1 MSNSLVY
8 NYLPFL
14 RGKGCVKKQKH
25 MKKKLFILA
34 YCFPLLLHAQIKGL
48 VQEKSDNGNT
58 PLVGAN
64 VFWLQ
69 SSIGTTTNAKGE
81 FEVSN
86 PESFPAKLVV
96 SYVGYQSDTL
106 LIESNKFVVV
116 TLKPTVTL
124 KAVEIEA
131 RESATKI
138 STISAV
144 NLEIMTSKEL
154 KKAAC
159 CNLSESFESNASV
172 DVSYSDAISG
182 AKQIRMLGLD
192 GIYTQILTENMPGIR
207 GIGAQYG
214 LGFIPGTWIESIQI
228 TKGVGS
234 VVNGYESVSG
244 QINVE
249 LLKPEKADKLFL
261 NLYAG
266 DWGRYE
272 ANIHSGTKLND
283 KWSTLF
289 LGHASSVAK
298 KNDNNK
304 DGFIDMP
311 IGNQVNI
318 VNRWKFDSEKMMAQF
333 GLRAMLDDK
342 QGGQTNF
349 NKSTDFGTT
358 NSYGI
363 GILNKQL
370 EFYTKTALAFEG
382 KPYKS
387 LGLITNSRL
396 NSLNSYYGLRK
407 YDGQQQTFYANLIYQ
422 SIIVHTEHKFKA
434 GLSYMNDTYHEKFT
448 GVSYKRYESVPGAFA
463 EYNFDRENKFS
474 LLAGIRADYH
484 NLFGLQVNPRV
495 HIKYKPY
502 QYTTLR
508 LSGGRGMRVANV
520 FADNSGLMASSR
532 AFIIRDALLPEIAW
546 NYGATFIQQIKVGE
560 KLFNLSL
567 DFYRTDFQNQVVV
580 DVDADIHS
588 VSFYNLKGLSYSN
601 AAQAELTFEPIKRL
615 EIKTAYKFQ
624 EVKTTFGTQLL
635 DKPLV
640 VRNRALVNLSYATKF
655 DKWKFDFT
663 YKWFGAARIPP
674 RALNH
679 FTHENDGGRRSD
691 PYFGFNAQVTR
702 AFKHFEVYVGGEN
715 LNNFMQHDAILF
727 ANDPFGPHFDAAMIW
742 GPVMGRV
749 LYIGLRLTIK

>member
-1 MSNSLVY
+1 MRNKIIIILSLF
-8 NYLPFL
+8 PFL
-14 RGKGCVKKQKH
+14 VN
-25 MKKKLFILA
+25 
-34 YCFPLLLHAQIKGL
+34 AQIKGL
-48 VQEKSDNGNT
+48 VQEKTESGNV

-69 SSIGTTTNAKGE
+69 STTGTATNTKGE
-81 FEVSN
+81 FEISN
-86 PESFPAKLVV
+86 PETFPSKLVF
-96 SYVGYQSDTL
+96 SFVGYQSDT
-106 LIESNKFVVV
+106 IQIVNNKFVVV
-116 TLKPTVTL
+116 TLKPSVTL

-144 NLEIMTSKEL
+144 NLEIMTNKEL

-172 DVSYSDAISG
+172 DVNYTDAVSG

-192 GIYTQILTENMPGIR
+192 GIYTQIISENMPGIR
-207 GIGAQYG
+207 GIGSQYG

-234 VVNGYESVSG
+234 VVNGYESISG

-261 NLYAG
+261 NLYLG

-272 ANIHSGTKLND
+272 ANIHTGAQLNS
-283 KWSTLF
+283 KWSTLL
-289 LGHASSVAK
+289 LGHASTVNK

-318 VNRWKFDSEKMMAQF
+318 VNRWKYDSDEFMAQF
-333 GLRAMLDDK
+333 GIRAMLDDK
-342 QGGQTNF
+342 QGGQTSF
-349 NKSTDFGTT
+349 NKSNDFGTT
-358 NSYGI
+358 NAYGI
-363 GILNKQL
+363 GIQNKQL
-370 EFYTKTALAFEG
+370 EFFTKTAFGFEG

-387 LGLITNSRL
+387 LGIITNTKF
-396 NSLNSYYGLRK
+396 NQLNSYYGLRN
-407 YDGQQQTFYANLIYQ
+407 YEGEQQTFYANLIYQ

-434 GLSYMNDTYHEKFT
+434 GLSYMNDTYNENFT
-448 GVSYKRYESVPGAFA
+448 SVNYRRYESVPGAFA
-463 EYNFDRENKFS
+463 EYHFDRENKFS
-474 LLAGIRADYH
+474 FLGGIRADYH
-484 NLFGLQVNPRV
+484 NLFGLQVNPRA
-495 HIKYKPY
+495 HIKYKPH

-546 NYGATFIQQIKVGE
+546 NYGATLIQEIKIGS
-560 KLFNLSL
+560 KFFSL
-567 DFYRTDFQNQVVV
+567 TLDYYRTDFQNQVVV
-580 DVDADIHS
+580 DVDANIHS

-601 AAQAELTFEPIKRL
+601 AAQAELSFEPIKRL

-624 EVKTTFGTQLL
+624 EVKTTYGAQLL
-635 DKPLV
+635 DKPWV
-640 VRNRALVNLSYATKF
+640 VRDRALLNLSYATKF

-663 YKWFGAARIPP
+663 YKWFGIARIPP
-674 RALNH
+674 RATDH
-679 FTHENDGGRRSD
+679 SSHISDGGAWSN
-691 PYFGFNAQVTR
+691 PYFTTNAQLTR
-702 AFKHFEVYVGGEN
+702 AFKHVEVYVGGEN

-727 ANDPFGPHFDAAMIW
+727 ANDPFGAHFDAAMIW

-749 LYIGLRLTIK
+749 LYAGLRLTIK

>member
-1 MSNSLVY
+1 MRNKILTI
-8 NYLPFL
+8 LTLFPFL
-14 RGKGCVKKQKH
+14 V
-25 MKKKLFILA
+25 
-34 YCFPLLLHAQIKGL
+34 HAQIKGL
-48 VQEKSDNGNT
+48 VQEKTDNGNA

-69 SSIGTTTNAKGE
+69 SNIGTTTNTKGE
-81 FEVSN
+81 FEISN
-86 PESFPAKLVV
+86 PDVFPAKLVF

-106 LIESNKFVVV
+106 QVESSKFIVV
-116 TLKPTVTL
+116 TLKTSVTL
-124 KAVEIEA
+124 KSVEIEA

-144 NLEIMTSKEL
+144 NLEIMTGKEL

-172 DVSYSDAISG
+172 DVNYSDAVSG

-192 GIYTQILTENMPGIR
+192 GIYTQILTENMPVIR
-207 GIGAQYG
+207 GIGSQYG
-214 LGFIPGTWIESIQI
+214 LGFIPGTWVESIQI

-261 NLYAG
+261 NLYSG
-266 DWGRYE
+266 DWGRHE
-272 ANIHSGTKLND
+272 ANVHSGAQLNE

-289 LGHASSVAK
+289 LGHASTVTK
-298 KNDNNK
+298 RNDNNK

-311 IGNQVNI
+311 IGNQVSL
-318 VNRWKFDSEKMMAQF
+318 VNRWKYDNDEFMAQF
-333 GLRAMLDDK
+333 GVRAMLDDK
-342 QGGQTNF
+342 QGGQTSF
-349 NKSTDFGTT
+349 NKSNDFGTT

-363 GILNKQL
+363 GIQNKQL
-370 EFYTKTALAFEG
+370 EFFTKTVFGFEG

-387 LGLITNSRL
+387 LGIITNSRL

-407 YDGQQQTFYANLIYQ
+407 CDGQQQTFYANLIYQ

-434 GLSYMNDTYHEKFT
+434 GLSYMNDTYNENFT
-448 GVSYKRYESVPGAFA
+448 GVNYKRYESVPGAFA

-474 LLAGIRADYH
+474 FLGGIRADYH
-484 NLFGLQVNPRV
+484 NLFGLQVNPRA
-495 HIKYKPY
+495 HIKYKPH

-532 AFIIRDALLPEIAW
+532 AFIVRDALLPEIAW
-546 NYGATFIQQIKVGE
+546 NYGSTVIREFKIGSKSFF
-560 KLFNLSL
+560 LTL

-580 DVDADIHS
+580 DVDNDIHS

-601 AAQAELTFEPIKRL
+601 AVQAELAFEPIKRL

-624 EVKTTFGTQLL
+624 DVKTTYGTQLL

-640 VRNRALVNLSYATKF
+640 VRDRALVNLSYATKF

-663 YKWFGAARIPP
+663 YNWFGVARVPP
-674 RALNH
+674 RATDH
-679 FTHENDGGRRSD
+679 TSHSSDGGALSRS
-691 PYFGFNAQVTR
+691 YFTTNAQVTR
-702 AFKHFEVYVGGEN
+702 AFKHFEVYLGGEN

-749 LYIGLRLTIK
+749 LYVGLRLTIK